1 MDLFASYTLQE
12 TLVLNPQLI
21 YHSNEEFAL
30 YGYCIPVFA
39 ALSLVA
45 NSLVIRTLGFRRPHG
60 EQPPN
65 LSSLDLL
72 LQHLAIYDIAVA
84 GLRCVHF
91 MVKKTMI
98 WLLLARA
105 PFMYFLLLTSLLLP
119 GSEKN
124 PWSLTVS
131 AFLRYKYLNL
141 SALY

>member
-1 MDLFASYTLQE
+1 MLILVRTIVNMVVDSENRSITSHVLPHDHVQE

-72 LQHLAIYDIAVA
+72 LQHLATYDIAVA
-84 GLRCVHF
+84 GLRWFPTCSPSC
-91 MVKKTMI
+91 TCQ
-98 WLLLARA
+98 
-105 PFMYFLLLTSLLLP
+105 S
-119 GSEKN
+119 
-124 PWSLTVS
+124 
-131 AFLRYKYLNL
+131 
-141 SALY
+141 

>member
-1 MDLFASYTLQE
+1 MPSNQSLILFASYTLQE

-98 WLLLARA
+98 
-105 PFMYFLLLTSLLLP
+105 
-119 GSEKN
+119 
-124 PWSLTVS
+124 
-131 AFLRYKYLNL
+131 
-141 SALY
+141 

>member
-1 MDLFASYTLQE
+1 MDLFTSYTLQE
-12 TLVLNPQLI
+12 TLVLNPQLT

-65 LSSLDLL
+65 LSSLDLF

-91 MVKKTMI
+91 MVKKDHDMI
-98 WLLLARA
+98 FTCHHVLFTSYFTFTAWKGKKSLKFNG
-105 PFMYFLLLTSLLLP
+105 PFQHFYNT
-119 GSEKN
+119 N
-124 PWSLTVS
+124 I
-131 AFLRYKYLNL
+131 
-141 SALY
+141 